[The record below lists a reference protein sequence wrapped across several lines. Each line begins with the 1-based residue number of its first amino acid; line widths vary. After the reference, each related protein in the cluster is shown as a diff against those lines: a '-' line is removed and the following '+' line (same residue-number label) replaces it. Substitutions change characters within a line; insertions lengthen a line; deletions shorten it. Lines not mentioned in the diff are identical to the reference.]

1 MERNYDLK
9 LIFATREGNYL
20 SDVNVTIV
28 DEQGRKVLE
37 TVSEGPWFYTKLP
50 AGKYKVT
57 AEARGKTHQQAVQV
71 SPQKQTQLQFHWVG
85 EGLRTAGRE
94 KPEQRY

>member
-57 AEARGKTHQQAVQV
+57 AEARGKTYQQVVQV

-85 EGLRTAGRE
+85 EGLRTAGRGQ
-94 KPEQRY
+94 PAQRY